1 MNTNMKKITFTAL
14 FAAILCVISPFTIPL
29 GVIPISLATFGVYL
43 SGAVLG
49 FRRGCAAVLI
59 YIALGAAGLPV
70 FSGFSGGVAKICG
83 VTGGYIIGYIL
94 CAAAIGLITERK
106 SGFIFYPVSM
116 IIGTVLCYTFGTAW
130 FIYLTHTN
138 LYAALFTCVIPF
150 LIGDAIK
157 IAAAS
162 IVAHR
167 LRKHFTF

>member
-1 MNTNMKKITFTAL
+1 MKKITFTAL
-14 FAAILCVISPFTIPL
+14 FAAILCIISPFTIPL

-49 FRRGCAAVLI
+49 FRRGCSAVLV
-59 YIALGAAGLPV
+59 YIALGTAGLPV
-70 FSGFSGGVAKICG
+70 FSGFSGGLAKLGG

-94 CAAAIGLITERK
+94 CAAAVGLITERRRN
-106 SGFIFYPVSM
+106 SFIFYPLSM
-116 IIGTVLCYTFGTAW
+116 LIGTALCYAFGTAW

-138 LYAALFTCVIPF
+138 LYAALLTCVIPF

-162 IVAHR
+162 ILSFR
-167 LRKHFTF
+167 LGKRFNF